1 MNGVRSQPRLC
12 RSSSGLS
19 HWFRD
24 IAHFVNIIRRILHF
38 SALLLSVSLGSIM
51 TLFGRFSYL
60 FSLVFFYLSFLLR
73 LFKKKWG
80 KTNKFYYNINNRHK
94 YSLPCNSFNFS
105 QIKPPIKFQF
115 MVDQLFT
122 WKQNRTILFLTFTKT
137 LFEVYCKIVY
147 IIKYL
152 YSY

>member
-1 MNGVRSQPRLC
+1 MYQGRTGWPSLGSIFRLRTPEYHFLSQARWYIWQLDKMLQFERTVFHERCSQSTPIV
-12 RSSSGLS
+12 SLS

-24 IAHFVNIIRRILHF
+24 IAHFVNINRRILHF

-105 QIKPPIKFQF
+105 
-115 MVDQLFT
+115 
-122 WKQNRTILFLTFTKT
+122 
-137 LFEVYCKIVY
+137 
-147 IIKYL
+147 
-152 YSY
+152 

>member
-1 MNGVRSQPRLC
+1 MYQGRTGWPSLGSIFRLRTPEYHFLSQARWYIWQLDKMLQFERTFMNGVRSQPRLC

-24 IAHFVNIIRRILHF
+24 ISHFVNINRRILHF

-105 QIKPPIKFQF
+105 
-115 MVDQLFT
+115 
-122 WKQNRTILFLTFTKT
+122 
-137 LFEVYCKIVY
+137 
-147 IIKYL
+147 
-152 YSY
+152 